1 VSELTVCT
9 IVSAN
14 YLAFARVLAASLA
27 EYHPEA
33 RVVVLLVDR
42 ADGRFDPDQEPFEL
56 LQVEE
61 MPTLPE
67 PLPFLFKYTVLEAN
81 TAVKPYLL
89 EHLLSQGAERV
100 LYLDPDIQLFGRLQ
114 MVEEALDSANI
125 VLTPHLTAPI
135 DDGRM
140 PDELAIMRSGTYN
153 LGFLALARSDTTDA
167 FLSWWQERIFDRCI
181 SRVEEGL
188 FVDQKWVDLVPG
200 MFDGVHI
207 LTDPGYNVAYWNL
220 HCRELE
226 VSEDIT
232 VNGRPLAF
240 FHFSGIDPRQL
251 DVVSRHQNRYQLNDI
266 GDAAELYHRY
276 AALLADAGHDESSR
290 WSYCFGE
297 FDDGTPIP
305 DLARDLFRSLGDGRD
320 RFGNPFAVADGFK
333 DWLNGPFGA
342 APTRLTR
349 LGHHI
354 WLTQDHL
361 KRAYPDPTG
370 EYMHGLADWIE
381 DYGQAEFKLAEE
393 FLAPMRGAEGR
404 TRGQL
409 TAPMVRR
416 SLRRRLWTFWI
427 SDPMLRVKLR
437 VRRILGEERWQRLK
451 RVIKGRTMAPI
462 GVGPEP
468 EIDSIIELPA
478 GVNVIGYLRTESG
491 VGESARRLVRSLQA
505 ADVSLSLTDLDLGVA
520 SRRSDTS
527 LEGIG
532 DDHDYAVNL
541 MVVNADQVE
550 IIAANLGPE
559 RFAGRVN
566 VGFWAWEMERF
577 PDEWLP
583 ALSYFDEL
591 WTHSRFCVDVFSSV
605 SPVPVQRVP
614 MCVEV
619 PPDLS
624 FDRSEFGLSDDDFLV
639 LTIFDFLSYFE
650 RKNPLALIEAFR
662 RGLGDRGNAVLVL
675 KTANTEFAPE
685 QFADLRRHADKINMH
700 MIDETLDREA
710 VWRLMGCCDAYAS
723 LHRAEGFG
731 LTLVEAMALGKPVVA
746 TAYSGNTDFM
756 NPANSLPVGFRL
768 VPVRQQHGP
777 YRPGW
782 LWAEPEV
789 DHASELLRRLY
800 DDPELGRRIGDRA
813 RSDVKQWLSPAAVAR
828 VIAERMV
835 SLLRRQPAWA
845 SRALARPGDLPR

>member
-14 YLAFARVLAASLA
+14 YLAFARVFAASLA
-27 EYHPEA
+27 TFHPGA

-42 ADGRFDPDQEPFEL
+42 VDGRFDSDQEPFEL

-61 MPTLPE
+61 MPTLPD

-89 EHLLSQGAERV
+89 EHLMSQGAERV
-100 LYLDPDIQLFGRLQ
+100 LYLDPDIQLFGRLHR
-114 MVEEALDSANI
+114 VEEALESSNI

-135 DDGRM
+135 EDGRL

-153 LGFLALARSDTTDA
+153 LGFLALARSETTES
-167 FLSWWQERIFDRCI
+167 FLRWWQDRIFDRCI

-220 HCRELE
+220 HCRELR
-226 VSEDIT
+226 VSEEIS

-240 FHFSGIDPRQL
+240 FHFSGIDPGQL
-251 DVVSRHQNRYQLNDI
+251 EVVSRHQNRYRLADI
-266 GDAAELYHRY
+266 GDAAELYRRY
-276 AALLADAGHDESSR
+276 AVLLAEAGHAESSQ
-290 WSYCFGE
+290 WSYRYGE
-297 FDDGTPIP
+297 FDDGTRIP
-305 DLARDLFRSLGDGRD
+305 DLARDLYRSLGDGRE

-333 DWLNGPFGA
+333 DWLNGAFGA
-342 APTRLTR
+342 SPTRLTR

-370 EYMHGLADWIE
+370 EHMHGLADWIE
-381 DYGQAEFKLAEE
+381 DYGKAEFKLAEE
-393 FLAPMRGAEGR
+393 FLAPMRVPAGERGALG
-404 TRGQL
+404 
-409 TAPMVRR
+409 VRR
-416 SLRRRLWTFWI
+416 SLRRRIWTFWI
-427 SDPMLRVKLR
+427 SEPMRRFKAL
-437 VRRILGEERWQRLK
+437 VRRTLGEERWQWLK
-451 RVIKGRTMAPI
+451 RKIKGRTMAP
-462 GVGPEP
+462 VGAGLELHG
-468 EIDSIIELPA
+468 ETESVTELPA

-505 ADVSLSLTDLDLGVA
+505 ADASLSLTDLDLGVE
-520 SRRSDTS
+520 SRRSDRS
-527 LEGIG
+527 LDGIG
-532 DDHDYAVNL
+532 DDRDYAINL

-550 IIAANLGPE
+550 IIAARLGAE

-566 VGFWAWEMERF
+566 VGFWAWEMDRF

-583 ALSYFDEL
+583 AFGYFDEL

-605 SPVPVQRVP
+605 SPIPVRRVP

-624 FDRSEFGLSDDDFLV
+624 FSRSEFGLSDDDFLV

-662 RGLGDRGNAVLVL
+662 RGLGNQGNAVLVL
-675 KTANTEFAPE
+675 KTANTEFA
-685 QFADLRRHADKINMH
+685 ADRFNELKRAAEGVNVHL
-700 MIDETLDREA
+700 IDSTLDREA

-756 NPANSLPVGFRL
+756 NPGNSLPVGYGL
-768 VPVRQQHGP
+768 VPVHEQHGP
-777 YRPGW
+777 YRRGW

-789 DHASELLRRLY
+789 DHAAELLRRLY
-800 DDPELGRRIGDRA
+800 DDPDLGRRTGDRA
-813 RSDVKQWLSPAAVAR
+813 RSDVEQWLSPTAVAR
-828 VIAERMV
+828 VVAERMV

-845 SRALARPGDLPR
+845 SRALARPENFP